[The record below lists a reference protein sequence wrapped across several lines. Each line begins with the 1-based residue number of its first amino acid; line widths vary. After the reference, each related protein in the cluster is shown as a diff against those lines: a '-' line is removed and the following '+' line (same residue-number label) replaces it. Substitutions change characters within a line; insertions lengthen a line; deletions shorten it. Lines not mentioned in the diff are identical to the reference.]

1 MHESQTIMGIVQGKR
16 FGVLLALFIWAPGSM
31 VLPAQTSVPKA
42 QAPQSL
48 SHGQD
53 WRKWKNLLHQKNLL
67 LEAQTRLCLYRNIRG
82 LIELRERRYGAMAP
96 AQSIQFLMTRQNA
109 YYQWLKGANYRRR
122 VLYRAGK
129 DGKLIWLKED
139 QGNWRQ
145 VSPLAMYHRS
155 KHLQRGGELFFAQAY
170 DYQKKGYCFFWQEA
184 LLSAYDRRLED
195 LWIHRGDMD
204 SVRVSEWRGRKQ
216 WQLSLTGLQLLSST
230 GPSQEGGHRG
240 DHNPWQRLLAKAS
253 RVRLWLDRL
262 DRLPRKILVHD
273 KEGLLLSVKFRNIE
287 VNSPI
292 SQEEFE
298 LFRLDQSIPNHGSSR
313 YP

>member
-1 MHESQTIMGIVQGKR
+1 MPIISGSKGPTTAVGCFIVPGKM
-16 FGVLLALFIWAPGSM
+16 A
-31 VLPAQTSVPKA
+31 
-42 QAPQSL
+42 SL
-48 SHGQD
+48 SGLKRTKEIGARYHPWLCTIGASICS
-53 WRKWKNLLHQKNLL
+53 
-67 LEAQTRLCLYRNIRG
+67 EA
-82 LIELRERRYGAMAP
+82 E
-96 AQSIQFLMTRQNA
+96 S
-109 YYQWLKGANYRRR
+109 
-122 VLYRAGK
+122 
-129 DGKLIWLKED
+129 
-139 QGNWRQ
+139 
-145 VSPLAMYHRS
+145 S
-155 KHLQRGGELFFAQAY
+155 
-170 DYQKKGYCFFWQEA
+170 CFFWQEA

-204 SVRVSEWRGRKQ
+204 SVRVSEWRGRQQ